1 MKIRPLRANKGTK
14 IFSNKNVSIL
24 SIAAVV
30 AVAGI
35 LFASTYSQSQMTA
48 TKYGVSTVSG
58 NLIQK
63 ISDMGGIEL

>member
-1 MKIRPLRANKGTK
+1 M
-14 IFSNKNVSIL
+14 L
-24 SIAAVV
+24 SIVTVV
-30 AVAGI
+30 AIAGI